1 MSDTPASVSAL
12 GKLHKLVAEAYT
24 ERIKQDLEDHLPTD
38 AATLAGAAKFLKD
51 NNITADPADKDDLD
65 AMREV
70 LAKQARARRQRGA
83 AVLQLAKS
91 ED

>member
-1 MSDTPASVSAL
+1 MTDTPASVNAL

-24 ERIKQDLEDHLPTD
+24 ERIKQDLEDKLPTD

-70 LAKQARARRQRGA
+70 LAKQAQARRQRGA
-83 AVLQLAKS
+83 AVLHLAKS

>member
-1 MSDTPASVSAL
+1 MAKKAATL
-12 GKLHKLVAEAYT
+12 GELEELHRLVTRSYT
-24 ERIKQDLEDHLPTD
+24 ERIQQDLEDKLPTD

-70 LAKQARARRQRGA
+70 LAKQAQARRQRGA